1 MNSATFQCELSWTQ
15 SVAEGN
21 NSQLF
26 QKNIW
31 MQNGSVEVRKST
43 SLGCALGFRRIKMM
57 LELKVKLS
65 GEKVGI
71 KSGFLRD

>member
-1 MNSATFQCELSWTQ
+1 MNSATFQRELSWTQ

-43 SLGCALGFRRIKMM
+43 SLGCALGF
-57 LELKVKLS
+57 
-65 GEKVGI
+65 
-71 KSGFLRD
+71 